1 MPWRRVSFPEKNCL
15 WSELAG
21 DFTMHTPFWHFY
33 DKEGMSIMTVKEI
46 LQNFYESLAKKNND
60 WQKNLSEDV
69 VFSDASNRLHAEGK
83 DAFIQSFTGFLRS
96 IERVQVQQFIIE
108 GTNACAVVSY
118 DYISPKGNK
127 LHQDDAEV
135 WKIADGEIESL
146 TIYFDITEFRAFMG
160 R

>member
-1 MPWRRVSFPEKNCL
+1 M
-15 WSELAG
+15 
-21 DFTMHTPFWHFY
+21 
-33 DKEGMSIMTVKEI
+33 IVKEI
-46 LQNFYESLAKKNND
+46 LQNFYESLAKKNNG
-60 WQKNLSEDV
+60 WQNNLSEDV

-96 IERVQVQQFIIE
+96 VERVQVKQFIIE

-118 DYISPKGNK
+118 DYISPKGNN

-135 WKIADGEIESL
+135 WKIADGKIESL
-146 TIYFDITEFRAFMG
+146 TIYFDITEFRTFMG

>member
-1 MPWRRVSFPEKNCL
+1 
-15 WSELAG
+15 
-21 DFTMHTPFWHFY
+21 
-33 DKEGMSIMTVKEI
+33 MTVKEI
-46 LQNFYESLAKKNND
+46 LQSFYESLAKKNND

-69 VFSDASNRLHAEGK
+69 MFSDASKRLHAQGK

-96 IERVQVQQFIIE
+96 VETVQVKQFIIE
-108 GTNACAVVSY
+108 SANACAVVSY

-135 WKIADGEIESL
+135 WKIVDGKIESL
-146 TIYFDITEFRAFMG
+146 TIYFDITEFRTFMG